1 MFLLQNYQP
10 TILRDNA
17 KPVMEDEE
25 TGSRFKN
32 RLDTF
37 AGRTTLGMVVF
48 MKEGQHIGYKLFWF
62 FIFLAGLGGCTY
74 NISLLIGNYFSYN
87 IDTTV
92 SLGYEKLPFPSVTV
106 CNINPTRS
114 SAISAGSPTGN
125 MKAMQQF
132 AAQLQPKQ
140 VYNKPPPGQAGS
152 APTAGPPGPPGTAAP
167 GPAGPT
173 GNGTANNTQSQGPA
187 TQGSDVTQNFG
198 STQRP
203 GTQGPNG
210 TQGPGTQNPSAQSSE
225 THTPDITLGLEM
237 TQDSATQS
245 LGAQDV
251 DNIQGPTIQGPQG
264 PYQDNYET
272 VLDEDQPHN
281 RRVCSVTNAAR

>member
-1 MFLLQNYQP
+1 
-10 TILRDNA
+10 
-17 KPVMEDEE
+17 MEDEE
-25 TGSRFKN
+25 TESRFKK
-32 RLDTF
+32 RLDAF

-62 FIFLAGLGGCTY
+62 VIFLAGLGGCTY

-92 SLGYEKLPFPSVTV
+92 SLGYEKLPFPAVTV

-140 VYNKPPPGQAGS
+140 AYNKPPPGEAGS
-152 APTAGPPGPPGTAAP
+152 ASTSGPPGPPGTAAP
-167 GPAGPT
+167 GPAGPA
-173 GNGTANNTQSQGPA
+173 GNGTANNTQGQGSA
-187 TQGSDVTQNFG
+187 TQGSGITQGPG
-198 STQRP
+198 STQGL
-203 GTQGPNG
+203 GTQGPGGSQGSGPQGPDG
-210 TQGPGTQNPSAQSSE
+210 TQGPGTQNPGAQSPEAQS
-225 THTPDITLGLEM
+225 PDIAQGLGG
-237 TQDSATQS
+237 TQDSDTQS
-245 LGAQDV
+245 LGIQDV
-251 DNIQGPTIQGPQG
+251 GNIQGTTIQGSQG

-272 VLDEDQPHN
+272 VLDEDLSHN
-281 RRVCSVTNAAR
+281 RRVCRVTNAAC